1 MGLSSNEAS
10 ISCSQSRYSAVYG
23 WGPCE
28 NGFPSRGHQRGSAS
42 AAAQAWLEKEIY
54 SSNPSKSNICLRR
67 IRLTLYGAL
76 WSKHTVPTVTRK
88 LYCCLAKKAFYATK
102 CRLAVFTIVWQIV

>member
-1 MGLSSNEAS
+1 MEEVTAGVYLVS
-10 ISCSQSRYSAVYG
+10 INRSRYSAVYG

-54 SSNPSKSNICLRR
+54 SSNPSKTNIRKYGPSKNKLN
-67 IRLTLYGAL
+67 RLSQVISVAVAVAWLEKAAAAL
-76 WSKHTVPTVTRK
+76 LLAYTHRWTEQSKSCH
-88 LYCCLAKKAFYATK
+88 C
-102 CRLAVFTIVWQIV
+102 